1 MKAAVLYEPRQPL
14 IIEDLQLDPP
24 QAGEVRVQV
33 AANGVCHSDL
43 HVMTG
48 DMRMPLPIVLGHE
61 GAGIVTEVGP
71 GITSVREGDHVVL
84 CFQPVCGRCYACT
97 QGRPNLC
104 ETRPKALGV
113 LMDGTT
119 RLHNQTQ
126 DVYHFA
132 YTASFAEET
141 VVPES
146 CAIKIRPDIPLERA
160 CFVGCAV
167 MTGVGAAINNAK
179 VQPGSSVAV
188 IGCGGVGLN
197 VIQGAALAGAQQII
211 AIDLLESKL
220 AFAQVFGATHC
231 INAGQDD
238 PVKAVLDLTH
248 GRGVEFAFEV
258 ISTART
264 IELAFR
270 ITARGGVCTI
280 VGLAP
285 ESTRISLNPNIF
297 TMMEKTLKG
306 SYYGS
311 TRPRIDMP
319 RLLDMYMAG
328 KLKIDEFVSRTFAL
342 EQVNEAYAALQE
354 GGVARSVVR
363 FF

>member
-1 MKAAVLYEPRQPL
+1 MKAAVLYEPRKPL
-14 IIEDLQLDPP
+14 VIENLRLDAPK
-24 QAGEVRVQV
+24 AAEVRVRV

-61 GAGIVTEVGP
+61 GAGIVAEVGP
-71 GITSVREGDHVVL
+71 GVTSVREGDHVVL
-84 CFQPVCGRCYACT
+84 SFQPVCGVCYACT

-104 ETRPKALGV
+104 ETRPKAMGV

-119 RLHNQTQ
+119 RLHHNGQ

-146 CAIKIRPDIPLERA
+146 CAIKIRADIPLDRA
-160 CFVGCAV
+160 CFVGCGV
-167 MTGVGAAINNAK
+167 MTGVGAAINTAR

-197 VIQGAALAGAQQII
+197 VIQGAALAGAHQII
-211 AIDLLESKL
+211 AIDLLGNKL
-220 AFAQVFGATHC
+220 EFAKVFGATHC
-231 INAGQDD
+231 INSGNDD
-238 PVKAVLDLTH
+238 PLKAVLELTH

-258 ISTART
+258 ISTPRT

-270 ITARGGVCTI
+270 MTARGGVCTI
-280 VGLAP
+280 VGVSP
-285 ESTRISLNPNIF
+285 ESARISLNPNIF

-319 RLLDMYMAG
+319 RLLDMYMDG
-328 KLKIDEFVSRTFAL
+328 KLKIDELVSRTFPL
-342 EQVNEAYAALQE
+342 EQVNEAYDVLKE
-354 GGVARSVVR
+354 GGVARSVVK